1 MSKTE
6 SQQEPEAPA
15 IELWR
20 GRPAPA
26 KPDLI
31 GTQPPLGVRQGMP
44 SLPDHNGFEQS
55 ESDRQEWLKDLEERR
70 ARALRLQQQRL
81 EPVAVDVVS
90 ELDSALSALEHR
102 ATGARGLPQ
111 ERSERTG
118 AKAVENI
125 VIIAVGSLIKI
136 PLKPRSGL
144 ADIATMQGE
153 GLW

>member
-15 IELWR
+15 IELCR

-102 ATGARGLPQ
+102 NKLGLRVREDCPRNA
-111 ERSERTG
+111 RSELEQKR
-118 AKAVENI
+118 
-125 VIIAVGSLIKI
+125 LKI
-136 PLKPRSGL
+136 
-144 ADIATMQGE
+144 
-153 GLW
+153 

>member
-44 SLPDHNGFEQS
+44 SLPDQNGFEQS
-55 ESDRQEWLKDLEERR
+55 ESDRQEWVKDLEERR
-70 ARALRLQQQRL
+70 ARALRLQQRL

-102 ATGARGLPQ
+102 NKLGLRVREDCPRNA
-111 ERSERTG
+111 RSELEQKR
-118 AKAVENI
+118 
-125 VIIAVGSLIKI
+125 LKI
-136 PLKPRSGL
+136 
-144 ADIATMQGE
+144 
-153 GLW
+153 